1 MSDSTSGILQKAYE
15 LIENDELEQARA
27 LLTPLLE
34 TDAENPSLWW
44 VYSHALR
51 DRSIGQ
57 LALDRVIALDPEY
70 PGAAELK
77 ADVLEVQE
85 QEDDL
90 LGLEAEGE
98 AAAQSTADVSIDDWE
113 DLQPVT
119 DDAGASSG
127 GRQGFVLL
135 VVAIGAALVASG
147 AVDLGEL
154 LSGILPT
161 AEPAVIVV
169 EGPTD
174 EPAIVLV
181 GEPSEEPTAEVEP
194 EPSATDAEGQ
204 VTPAATTETE
214 AEPTVEA
221 SAPAAAETLSDDP
234 TEISTA
240 AVTTA
245 PRAEPSPIAL
255 ETNALTATF
264 LRDLAESIQEFELNR
279 ESSGITTTLLGE
291 TLVLQV
297 CAVPGQEFNAR
308 LNRVMDAVV
317 ELAEELPE
325 GIEAIAAGLINCSD
339 EDAALRMIGVDISAV
354 LEYAAEEID
363 AKEFQRTWQPL
374 S

>member
-15 LIENDELEQARA
+15 LIENDDLEQARA

-57 LALDRVIALDPEY
+57 LALDRVIALDPAY

-90 LGLEAEGE
+90 LSLEVEGE
-98 AAAQSTADVSIDDWE
+98 AAAQSSADESIDDWE
-113 DLQPVT
+113 DLQPVM
-119 DDAGASSG
+119 DDAGESAR

-135 VVAIGAALVASG
+135 VVVLLIFATGAALIASG

-161 AEPAVIVV
+161 SEPSVIVV

-174 EPAIVLV
+174 EPAGVHV
-181 GEPSEEPTAEVEP
+181 AEPTAEPTAEVES
-194 EPSATDAEGQ
+194 EPSATGAEEQ
-204 VTPAATTETE
+204 FSPAATDVAAAETE
-214 AEPTVEA
+214 AESTAEA
-221 SAPAAAETLSDDP
+221 SEPVS
-234 TEISTA
+234 TE
-240 AVTTA
+240 V
-245 PRAEPSPIAL
+245 
-255 ETNALTATF
+255 TATDESVAIF
-264 LRDLAESIQEFELNR
+264 VHDLAENIEEFELNR
-279 ESSGITTTLLGE
+279 ESSGIETTLLGE
-291 TLVLQV
+291 TLILQV
-297 CAVPGQEFNAR
+297 CATPGREFNER
-308 LNRVMDAVV
+308 LIRVMNAVV
-317 ELAEELPE
+317 EFAEEMPE
-325 GIEAIAAGLINCSD
+325 SIDAVATGLLNCSD
-339 EDAALRMIGVDISAV
+339 EDAALHVIGVTLSV
-354 LEYAAEEID
+354 VMEHAAEEID
-363 AKEFQRTWQPL
+363 AKEFQRAWQPL